1 MKLMITNTL
10 ERKKVPFEPI
20 DPSRVRMY
28 VCGPTVYDYA
38 HVGNARPAVVF
49 DVVARLLRRL
59 YGDAQVTHVANITDI
74 DDKIN
79 ARARESGRSIGEITD
94 ETAAAY
100 RADMDAIGVN
110 KPNEEPRATH
120 HIDQMIAMAE
130 RLIEL
135 GHAYAADGHVLF
147 NVPSMPDYGELSRR
161 DRDEMVA
168 GARVEVAPYK
178 RDPADFVIW
187 KPSDAE
193 TPGWESPWGRGRPGW
208 HIECSAMAEAY
219 LGEVFDI
226 HGGGLDLIFPHH
238 ENEIA
243 QSRCAHGT
251 ERMANYWMHNGFVT
265 VEGEKM
271 SKSLGN
277 FYTVHDLL
285 EEWPGEV
292 IRFLLLSAH
301 YRAPL
306 DFSQAGL
313 RESKAQLDRLYEAL
327 DLTRDVPT
335 VSEKS
340 SLPNLEDA
348 MVSVDTPSSDYI
360 AEALCDDLNTPLA
373 ISRLHYLV
381 SRLNTAQA
389 EDKPRIKA
397 SLLQGAEL
405 LGLLRSTPDQ
415 WFRGETEGISP
426 IEIERLLGDRAKA
439 REAKN
444 FAEADRIRDVLKNE
458 GIEIKDSPE
467 GPTWKRA

>member
-1 MKLMITNTL
+1 
-10 ERKKVPFEPI
+10 
-20 DPSRVRMY
+20 
-28 VCGPTVYDYA
+28 
-38 HVGNARPAVVF
+38 
-49 DVVARLLRRL
+49 
-59 YGDAQVTHVANITDI
+59 
-74 DDKIN
+74 
-79 ARARESGRSIGEITD
+79 
-94 ETAAAY
+94 
-100 RADMDAIGVN
+100 
-110 KPNEEPRATH
+110 
-120 HIDQMIAMAE
+120 
-130 RLIEL
+130 
-135 GHAYAADGHVLF
+135 
-147 NVPSMPDYGELSRR
+147 
-161 DRDEMVA
+161 
-168 GARVEVAPYK
+168 
-178 RDPADFVIW
+178 
-187 KPSDAE
+187 
-193 TPGWESPWGRGRPGW
+193 
-208 HIECSAMAEAY
+208 MAEAY
-219 LGEVFDI
+219 LGAEFDI

-243 QSRCAHGT
+243 QSRCAYGT
-251 ERMANYWMHNGFVT
+251 RTMAKYWMHNGFVT

-327 DLTRDVPT
+327 DLTKDVPT
-335 VSEKS
+335 VYEKS

-348 MVSVDTPSSDYI
+348 MVSVDTPSSDYV

-444 FAEADRIRDVLKNE
+444 FAEADRIRDVLKHE